1 MRYCDDLL
9 LHDVMVVK
17 RAVRTSRLVSNRLI
31 VVVAIDITYALGMHV
46 AFLLEDPL
54 QVNVI
59 AIECAMWLA

>member
-17 RAVRTSRLVSNRLI
+17 RAVRTSRLVSNRL
-31 VVVAIDITYALGMHV
+31 VVVVPIDVTDALGMHV